1 MKNPIHLLLWL
12 ALPLFTGCSKDDVI
26 ATFTLSDNHPGTGET
41 VTVSGVT
48 PNATEYRWLVDNVFY
63 SANRNPAF
71 TFGASGTSHTIRLE
85 VKNGKSTGML
95 EKTLNV
101 VPKGKAT
108 FWQNSTLFSAPVI
121 VNVIASGSDT
131 ITTAESSA
139 PACSDADCATFS
151 LSPGSYS
158 FTATQQWPATQTW
171 SGNVT
176 ITDGGCAIVEV
187 N

>member
-1 MKNPIHLLLWL
+1 MKYRFFAVPVLLLL
-12 ALPLFTGCSKDDVI
+12 AGCSKDDVI
-26 ATFTLSDNHPGTGET
+26 ATFTLSNSNPGTNET

-48 PNATEYRWLVDNVFY
+48 TNATEYRWLVDNTFY
-63 SANRNPAF
+63 SDAAYPTF
-71 TFGASGTSHTIRLE
+71 TFNASGTSHTVRLE

-95 EKTLNV
+95 EKTINV
-101 VPKGKAT
+101 VPKGKVT
-108 FWQNSTLFSAPVI
+108 FWQNTTLFSAPVI
-121 VNVIASGSDT
+121 VNVIAFGSDT
-131 ITTAESSA
+131 ITAAEATA
-139 PACSDADCATFS
+139 PACNDPGCAIFFLAPAT
-151 LSPGSYS
+151 YS